1 MSETIKE
8 RDVPLKLIAGRDTEL
23 GDNGA
28 AIHGNGGGGG
38 GGMLDRLEKRVDRL
52 EADVTQVRLDLSVL
66 TTRSEIFATKSDIES
81 LRTEHQ
87 TLRAELVGEFG
98 SVRAESAS
106 EFSKLR
112 SELSDRI
119 TAASTKAS
127 GDLNSFKSDLF
138 WKIGLPLLLLLLS
151 GFGGVIW
158 AILKTAAAIK

>member
-1 MSETIKE
+1 MSN
-8 RDVPLKLIAGRDTEL
+8 LAKLDHYRGL
-23 GDNGA
+23 MKP
-28 AIHGNGGGGG
+28 IHTNTGGGGG
-38 GGMLDRLEKRVDRL
+38 DGEMLETRVAKLESDTAQIK
-52 EADVTQVRLDLSVL
+52 TDLAIL

-87 TLRAELVGEFG
+87 TLRAELAGEFG

-106 EFSKLR
+106 ESSKLR

-127 GDLNSFKSDLF
+127 CDLNSFKSDLF
-138 WKIGLPLLLLLLS
+138 WKIGFPLLMLLLS

-158 AILKTAAAIK
+158 AILKTAAIK